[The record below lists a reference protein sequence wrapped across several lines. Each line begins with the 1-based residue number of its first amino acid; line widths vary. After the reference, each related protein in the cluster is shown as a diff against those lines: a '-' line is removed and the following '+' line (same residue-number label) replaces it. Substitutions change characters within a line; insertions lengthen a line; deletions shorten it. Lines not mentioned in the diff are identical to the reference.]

1 MPLFTDLT
9 KTVDA
14 DNTNDSPGQQSATA
28 DCTRLDVGHT
38 ASAVQEPEVLYA
50 EDLSVG
56 DHWFSEFQEVT
67 ADDVETFANLT
78 GDHTPIHSNDP
89 KHASPFGRPIAH
101 GILGLSILA
110 GLGTTNPNASTLAL
124 VGIENW
130 EFLAPVFFGDSVRA
144 RNEILEIEAHG
155 RRAIKVRWLR
165 QLLNETGRIVQQ
177 GHFTTLVGSQAR
189 SSSKPR

>member
-14 DNTNDSPGQQSATA
+14 DKTNDSSGSEPATA
-28 DCTRLDVGHT
+28 DCTRLDAGHAT
-38 ASAVQEPEVLYA
+38 AAVQEPEVLFA

-56 DHWFSEFQEVT
+56 DHWSSEFREVT
-67 ADDVETFANLT
+67 ANDVETFASLT
-78 GDHTPIHSNDP
+78 GDHTPIHSPSASND
-89 KHASPFGRPIAH
+89 SPFGRPIAH
-101 GILGLSILA
+101 GLLGLSILA
-110 GLGTTNPNASTLAL
+110 GLGTTNPNASTLAF

-130 EFLAPVFFGDSVRA
+130 EFLAPVFFGDSVQV
-144 RNEILEIEAHG
+144 RNEILEIEPHG

-189 SSSKPR
+189 TAKKPR